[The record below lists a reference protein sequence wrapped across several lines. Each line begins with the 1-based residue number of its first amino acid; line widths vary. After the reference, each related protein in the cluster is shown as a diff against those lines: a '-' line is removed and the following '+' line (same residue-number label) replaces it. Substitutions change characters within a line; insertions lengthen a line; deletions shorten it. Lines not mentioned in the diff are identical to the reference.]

1 MAIPD
6 IICYNTHVLLLL
18 WQGSV
23 KHLNHLEAFL
33 NAMQADA
40 ALVHRP
46 ENLRWLAGYT
56 GEGCLFITA
65 KRRVIL
71 TDFRYL
77 EQVRIQSPDWD
88 LEQVSAG
95 VTYPALAAK
104 LARAEGAKRILV
116 ETDHLTYDE
125 YQGFAKAMDGV
136 SLLSM
141 GGVPEKLREV
151 KDAAELDSIRRA
163 AKIASDAFVNLL
175 PRIHAGM
182 TERQIQRMLEFE
194 MLELGSEG
202 AAFETIAASG
212 SNSALPHARPSDRAV
227 ESGELLTLDF
237 GATVNGY
244 RSDMTRT
251 VGFGKV
257 TGELRDIYET
267 VRTAQQLGLDA
278 LAPGRPCREV
288 DQVAREYIDAR
299 YPGSFGHSL
308 GHGVGLF
315 IHEQPRLSTTSADA
329 LIPGNVVTVEPSVY
343 IPGLGGCRIEDTV
356 IITADGYINTVD
368 APKTLIE
375 L

>member
-1 MAIPD
+1 M
-6 IICYNTHVLLLL
+6 
-18 WQGSV
+18 
-23 KHLNHLEAFL
+23 NHLEAFL

-77 EQVRIQSPDWD
+77 EQVRIQSPDWE
-88 LEQVSAG
+88 LERVSTD

-104 LARAEGAKRILV
+104 LARAEGVRELLV
-116 ETDHLTYDE
+116 ETDQLTYDA
-125 YQGFAKAMDGV
+125 YQDFAKALEGV
-136 SLLSM
+136 TLLSM
-141 GGVPEKLREV
+141 GGVPEKLRQV
-151 KDAAELDSIRRA
+151 KDPAELDCIRRA
-163 AKIASDAFVNLL
+163 AAIASDAFVNIL

-182 TERQIQRMLEFE
+182 TERQVQRLLEFE

-202 AAFETIAASG
+202 LAFETIAASG
-212 SNSALPHARPSDRAV
+212 PNGALPHARPSERV
-227 ESGELLTLDF
+227 IQTGELLTLDF

-251 VGFGKV
+251 VGFGRV
-257 TGELRDIYET
+257 SDALREIYET
-267 VRTAQQLGLDA
+267 VRVAQQLGLDA
-278 LAPGRPCREV
+278 VGPGKACREI
-288 DQVAREYIDAR
+288 DRVARDYIDAR
-299 YPGSFGHSL
+299 YPGSFGHGL

-315 IHEQPRLSTTSADA
+315 IHEQPRLSVSSTDA
-329 LIPGNVVTVEPSVY
+329 LVPGNVVTVEPGVY

-356 IITADGYINTVD
+356 IVTEDGVINTVA
-368 APKTLIE
+368 APKQLIE